1 MKQDNAI
8 LARLEICAGISTSPQ
23 RALRWYVKVSAKGR
37 RIGISEEYGSQAFDA
52 AYDAAVAALGG
63 VKRMRRIKPAVKPD
77 QPERRYLYV
86 DVSQW
91 GQMRYYV
98 QLRNKL
104 PKIRINSEFGTPEF
118 EAEVDTAIAAQIA
131 LHGTEGDYIKAQKQ
145 RNEARPALPTT
156 PPKPG
161 TLRWY

>member
-1 MKQDNAI
+1 
-8 LARLEICAGISTSPQ
+8 
-23 RALRWYVKVSAKGR
+23 
-37 RIGISEEYGSQAFDA
+37 
-52 AYDAAVAALGG
+52 
-63 VKRMRRIKPAVKPD
+63 MRRIKSTVKPD

-104 PKIRINSEFGTPEF
+104 PKIRIKSEFSTPEF

-131 LHGTEGDYIKAQKQ
+131 LHGTQGDYITAQTH
-145 RNEARPALPTT
+145 RNEARPPFPPT
-156 PPKPG
+156 PPTPS
-161 TLRWY
+161 TLP